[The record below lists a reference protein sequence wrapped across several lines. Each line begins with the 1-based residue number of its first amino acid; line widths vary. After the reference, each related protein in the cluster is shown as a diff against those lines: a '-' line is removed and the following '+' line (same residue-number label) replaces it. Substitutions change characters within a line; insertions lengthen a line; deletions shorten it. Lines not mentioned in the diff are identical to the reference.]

1 MSRDFNPVSP
11 SIWSS
16 PAFLGLDDAG
26 RQFIL
31 YLITGPHQNSS
42 GCCRVKEGYAVAD
55 LGWEAKKYR
64 QTLAAV
70 IAADLVLHDAATD
83 ETYVRKWFKHR
94 GNIPTNKDH
103 AKGTMRLISSIAS
116 DTIREAVEAD
126 FMATEWGA
134 RTFPVTPA
142 NDGQHP
148 FDTPSTPLVSDALAR
163 SRLVSGRGRI

>member
-11 SIWSS
+11 AIWSS

-31 YLITGPHQNSS
+31 YLITGPHQNSA
-42 GCCRVKEGYAVAD
+42 GCCRLKEGYVLAD
-55 LGWEAKKYR
+55 LGWQSKQYR
-64 QTLAAV
+64 TALASV

-83 ETYVRKWFKHR
+83 ETYVKKWFKHR

-103 AKGTMRLISSIAS
+103 AKGTMKLISSIAS
-116 DTIREAVEAD
+116 DEIRELVEQD
-126 FMATEWGA
+126 FMQTEWGA
-134 RTFPVTPA
+134 RTFPVAPA

-148 FDTPSTPLVSDALAR
+148 FETTSTALVSDALAR